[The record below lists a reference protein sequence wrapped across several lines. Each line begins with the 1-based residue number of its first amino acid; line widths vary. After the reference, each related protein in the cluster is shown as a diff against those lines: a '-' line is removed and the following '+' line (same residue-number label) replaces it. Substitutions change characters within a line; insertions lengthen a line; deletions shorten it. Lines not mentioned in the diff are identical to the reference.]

1 MRSFALSALLLLI
14 SLSQILAQEEPEENN
29 KFGVLHFHA
38 GYGIDWSALDM
49 ADRFGRNFQLG
60 ADLDYTTPASSVIIG
75 LTGRFLFG
83 DQVREDPVAFLRSA
97 EGLVASPAGV
107 NVPLFLRMRGGY
119 YGAHVGKLFSLSGGD
134 KRNSIRATLGL
145 GLLQHKIRLL
155 DDSQSL
161 ELAEQPY
168 IKAIDRLSNGLALRH
183 QLGYQ
188 KIDPEGFLHFYIA
201 LEVTLA
207 STASRRDYDLQ
218 LMQRDDRKRTDMLI
232 GIRAAWSLPLYY
244 TSDVERTYY
253 Y

>member
-1 MRSFALSALLLLI
+1 
-14 SLSQILAQEEPEENN
+14 
-29 KFGVLHFHA
+29 
-38 GYGIDWSALDM
+38 M

-60 ADLDYTTPASSVIIG
+60 ADLDYTTPTQSYIVGI
-75 LTGRFLFG
+75 TGRFLFG
-83 DQVREDPVAFLRSA
+83 DKVREDPIAFLRSS

-107 NVPLFLRMRGGY
+107 NVPVFLRMRGGY

-134 KRNSIRATLGL
+134 KRSSIRATIGL

-161 ELAEQPY
+161 ELAEGQY
-168 IKAIDRLSNGLALRH
+168 LKSIDRLSNGLAIRH

-188 KIDPEGFLHFYIA
+188 KIDPDGFLHFYIA
-201 LEVTLA
+201 LELTLA

-218 LMQRDDRKRTDMLI
+218 LMQRDERKRTDMII
-232 GIRAAWSLPLYY
+232 GLRAAWSLPLYY
-244 TSDVERTYY
+244 TTDVKRTYY